1 MRALRLA
8 LRRLAQAP
16 GFAIIAI
23 FTLALGIG
31 ANTAIFSLVDG
42 VLLRPLT
49 FPHPEQLVA
58 LEQSIP
64 EFAQKFPAFPVNARS
79 FFVWRRDSKLLA
91 GISILQPNNW
101 VLSSN
106 GSGSP
111 TRISGAMVSAGIFR
125 TLGVTPLLGRGF
137 LPEEDLPGKNYVV
150 MLSNEFWRSQ
160 FHSDPSVIGR
170 IVDLD
175 GHPNQIVGVL
185 PESLHFPHGAELGQ
199 FFAPSGG
206 DAPMQVFQPLGT
218 DVSQGRNVGNFNYL
232 AIVRMK
238 PGVNAA
244 QLKAEFDVI
253 EAAMLSA
260 THAPADIHVHT
271 IVTSLRDSFVGSRAL
286 GIWMLLAA
294 VAAILLIV
302 CLNLANLLLVRVH
315 GQGQE
320 IAIRVAL
327 GASRGRLMR
336 ETVLEALLL
345 AAGGGLLGVLAA
357 EAALHWLVHA
367 APAGLPRLD
376 EVSLNP
382 AVLAFALLLALAC
395 GMLFSIW
402 PAMRAAR
409 TDPQRALRS
418 GGRSA
423 SDSGQKL
430 RLRSWLV
437 GAQAALAAL
446 LLIVAGL
453 LVASYMVL
461 LGVNTGFQ
469 PQQRIEA
476 TVDWP
481 GDSAQRS
488 AFLQTLL
495 ERLQVLPG
503 IQAAGL
509 IDSVPTQGVN
519 DTDLLSYVHDTRP
532 LVQRPLAAF
541 SSVSADYFA
550 AMGIPIVRGRTFTA
564 AEMAAAGASAASHS
578 ALGQK
583 PAAQPPVAAVV
594 SEYTAG
600 KIWPGKDPIGQ
611 QFALSDPEPVYSVVG
626 VAADVRARG
635 LEETPGLAA
644 YWPYTLRVPGAA
656 ALILR
661 TSLPI
666 AEIAPKIR
674 QAVWSVKP
682 DAAVPTIKSMDG
694 IISESVAPRRFQLTL
709 VLFFAACALLL
720 AALGIYGVVAYS
732 IERRTTEIGLRM
744 ALGASSRSL
753 IGMVMRQ
760 GLTPVLVGLLVG
772 AAAAVALGR
781 MLASLLF
788 GVQASNPA
796 VIAAVSA
803 VLLVTG
809 ALACAVPARRATR
822 IDPMLALRP

>member
-1 MRALRLA
+1 
-8 LRRLAQAP
+8 LAQAP
-16 GFAIIAI
+16 GFSTIAI
-23 FTLALGIG
+23 LTLALGIG

-64 EFAQKFPAFPVNARS
+64 EFAQKYPAFPVNARS
-79 FFVWRRDSKLLA
+79 YFVWRRDSKLAA
-91 GISILQPNNW
+91 GISILQPASW
-101 VLSSN
+101 VLSTN

-111 TRISGAMVSAGIFR
+111 QRISGATVSAGIFR
-125 TLGVTPLLGRGF
+125 TLGIAPQLGRGF
-137 LPEEDLPGKNYVV
+137 LPEEDLPGKNHEV
-150 MLSNEFWRSQ
+150 MLSHAFWRNQ
-160 FHSDPSVIGR
+160 FHADPSVVGR
-170 IVDLD
+170 TVDLN
-175 GHPNQIVGVL
+175 GHPYQIVGVL
-185 PESLHFPHGAELGQ
+185 PSSLRFPHGSELGQ
-199 FFAPSGG
+199 FFAPGSG
-206 DAPMQVFQPLGT
+206 DEPMQVFQPLGT
-218 DVSQGRNVGNFNYL
+218 DVSQGQNVGNFNYL

-238 PGVNAA
+238 PGVRAA

-271 IVTSLRDSFVGSRAL
+271 VVTSLRDSFVGSHAL
-286 GIWMLLAA
+286 GLWMLLAA

-315 GQGQE
+315 GKGQE

-327 GASRGRLMR
+327 GASRGRLMG
-336 ETVLEALLL
+336 ETILEAL
-345 AAGGGLLGVLAA
+345 VLAA
-357 EAALHWLVHA
+357 MGGALGVAAAAAGLRWLVHV

-376 EVSLNP
+376 EVGLNP
-382 AVLAFALLLALAC
+382 AVLAFAVLLAVAC
-395 GMLFSIW
+395 GVLFSLW

-437 GAQAALAAL
+437 GGQAALAAL

-453 LVASYMVL
+453 LVASYLRL

-469 PQQRIEA
+469 AQQRIEA
-476 TVDWP
+476 SVDWP
-481 GDSAQRS
+481 GTLAQRT
-488 AFLQTLL
+488 AFLQTVL
-495 ERLQVLPG
+495 ERLQAIPG
-503 IQAAGL
+503 VADAGL
-509 IDSVPTQGVN
+509 IDTVPTQGVN
-519 DTDLLSYVHDTRP
+519 DTDLLSYVHDSRP
-532 LVQRPLAAF
+532 LVQRPLGAF
-541 SSVSADYFA
+541 SAVSAGYFA
-550 AMGIPIVRGRTFTA
+550 AMGIPILQGRTFTD
-564 AEMAAAGASAASHS
+564 AEMAAASGADRSPQANAPS
-578 ALGQK
+578 
-583 PAAQPPVAAVV
+583 QPPVAAVI
-594 SEYTAG
+594 SEYTAR
-600 KIWPGKDPIGQ
+600 KIWPGKDPLGQ
-611 QFALSDPEPVYSVVG
+611 QFTLSDPNPVFTVVG

-635 LEETPGLAA
+635 LDETPGLAA
-644 YWPYTLRVPGAA
+644 YWPYTMRVPGSA

-661 TSLPI
+661 TNLAT

-674 QAVWSVKP
+674 QAVWSVKA
-682 DAAVPTIKSMDG
+682 DAAVPTIDSMDG
-694 IISESVAPRRFQLTL
+694 VISESVAPRRFQLTL
-709 VLFFAACALLL
+709 VLLFAACALLL

-732 IERRTTEIGLRM
+732 IERRTTEIGMRM
-744 ALGASSRSL
+744 ALGASSGSL

-760 GLTPVLVGLLVG
+760 GLAPVLAGLVVG
-772 AAAAVALGR
+772 AAAALALGR

-803 VLLVTG
+803 VLLITG

-822 IDPMLALRP
+822 VDPMHALRP